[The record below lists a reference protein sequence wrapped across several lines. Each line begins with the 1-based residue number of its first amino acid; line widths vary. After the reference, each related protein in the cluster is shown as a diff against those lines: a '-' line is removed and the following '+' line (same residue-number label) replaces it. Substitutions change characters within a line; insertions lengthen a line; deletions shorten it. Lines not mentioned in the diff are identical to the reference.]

1 MKDMVKRFFSRV
13 SQEHPK
19 ASGNRNKQ
27 DVRVATCALFLEMAH
42 IDDTFTREEM
52 ALILSILKEKYHLSD
67 EHADHLLLEAEKE
80 LKESIDLWQFSKLI
94 NENYSMEEK
103 IEVIRTLW
111 EIVFVDG
118 KMDRYEDYLM
128 HKVATL
134 LRLSNDKLIDVKL
147 EVLHGSS
154 GVRPHPVGGE
164 NTGEPKEEERM
175 RTKVVFH
182 LDWDEEKR
190 LVMALNNITN
200 LLKEVPSTEAA
211 ICLLA
216 NGSAVGL
223 FQRDKTASYGLR
235 VEELFG
241 KGVRFLMCNN
251 SLKNLNLDPGEMLPG
266 CEVVKAGIVALIEL
280 QADGY
285 AYIKP

>member
-1 MKDMVKRFFSRV
+1 MRDMIKRFFSQV
-13 SQEHPK
+13 SEENT
-19 ASGNRNKQ
+19 SCNRNVQ

-42 IDDTFTREEM
+42 IDDTFTKEETEI
-52 ALILSILKEKYHLSD
+52 ILSILKEKYQLSD
-67 EHADHLLLEAEKE
+67 EHADHLLEEAGRE

-94 NENYSMEEK
+94 NDNYSTEEK
-103 IEVIRTLW
+103 MEVIKILW

-118 KMDRYEDYLM
+118 KMDRYENYLM

-134 LRLSNDKLIDVKL
+134 LRLSNEKLIDAKL
-147 EVLHGSS
+147 AVLHGSS
-154 GVRPHPVGGE
+154 EGSDHCRKKN
-164 NTGEPKEEERM
+164 NTVAPEREEKM
-175 RTKVVFH
+175 KTKVVFH

-200 LLKEVPSTEAA
+200 LLKEIPATEAA
-211 ICLLA
+211 ICLVA
-216 NGSAVGL
+216 NGSAVRL
-223 FQRDKTASYGLR
+223 FHREHAIAYGSR
-235 VEELFG
+235 VEDLSA

-251 SLKNLNLDPGEMLPG
+251 SLTNMNIDPVQLLNG
-266 CEVVKAGIVALIEL
+266 CEVIKAGIVALIEF

>member
-19 ASGNRNKQ
+19 ASDNRNEQ
-27 DVRVATCALFLEMAH
+27 DVQVATCALFLEMAH
-42 IDDTFTREEM
+42 IDDAFTREEM
-52 ALILSILKEKYHLSD
+52 ALILSILKEKYQLSD
-67 EHADHLLLEAEKE
+67 EHADHLLLEAGKE

-94 NENYSMEEK
+94 NDNYSMEEK
-103 IEVIRTLW
+103 MEVIRTLW
-111 EIVFVDG
+111 KIVFVDG

-134 LRLSNDKLIDVKL
+134 LRLPNDKLIDVKL
-147 EVLHGSS
+147 EVLNSSS
-154 GVRPHPVGGE
+154 GDRPHSMGG
-164 NTGEPKEEERM
+164 NNAAEPKGEEPM

-211 ICLLA
+211 ICLVA

-223 FQRDKTASYGLR
+223 FHREQAASHGLR
-235 VEELFG
+235 VEELSG

-251 SLKNLNLDPGEMLPG
+251 SLENLNLDPGEMLNG

-280 QADGY
+280 QTDGY

>member
-1 MKDMVKRFFSRV
+1 MTHAIKRFFSRV
-13 SQEHPK
+13 PHHPK
-19 ASGNRNKQ
+19 GSGNRNKQ
-27 DVRVATCALFLEMAH
+27 DVHVATCALFLEMAH
-42 IDDTFTREEM
+42 IDGTFTKEEM

-154 GVRPHPVGGE
+154 GAPSSRGGRKYRG
-164 NTGEPKEEERM
+164 TQRGG
-175 RTKVVFH
+175 T
-182 LDWDEEKR
+182 DEDQGR
-190 LVMALNNITN
+190 V
-200 LLKEVPSTEAA
+200 S
-211 ICLLA
+211 
-216 NGSAVGL
+216 SGL
-223 FQRDKTASYGLR
+223 G
-235 VEELFG
+235 
-241 KGVRFLMCNN
+241 
-251 SLKNLNLDPGEMLPG
+251 
-266 CEVVKAGIVALIEL
+266 
-280 QADGY
+280 
-285 AYIKP
+285 